1 MPSEGG
7 GAARGRGRAGG
18 ETPTP
23 QAAPGMFSRPTRSRQ
38 PRTRLRHRAPHPPP
52 PAVPAAPAS
61 GLLRMTFPR
70 AVGWPVPL
78 GAQGDCCT
86 SGLVSGFCLSKR
98 SGLRLAWVGRRGAG
112 STSGVLGARA
122 GVRCAE
128 AVTGTGRGP
137 GQLAGRLQREDAC
150 RAVTGISLAALSSA
164 RLRGPCPCPS
174 PGPPCELESW
184 FLHP

>member
-23 QAAPGMFSRPTRSRQ
+23 RAAPGMFSRPTRSRQ
-38 PRTRLRHRAPHPPP
+38 PRARLRHRAPRPPP

-78 GAQGDCCT
+78 GAQGDCCA

-128 AVTGTGRGP
+128 AVTG
-137 GQLAGRLQREDAC
+137 
-150 RAVTGISLAALSSA
+150 ISLAALSSA
-164 RLRGPCPCPS
+164 RLRGLCPCPS